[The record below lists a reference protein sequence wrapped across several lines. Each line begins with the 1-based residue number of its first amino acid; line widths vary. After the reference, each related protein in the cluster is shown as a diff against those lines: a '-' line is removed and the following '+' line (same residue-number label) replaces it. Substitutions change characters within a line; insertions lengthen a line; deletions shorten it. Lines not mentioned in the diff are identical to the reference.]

1 MGSRFLV
8 TAIFFIIV
16 LSCNTA
22 HDKSASQQVPG
33 KSEMTDL
40 NRFLV
45 RKDRERIESYIERKN
60 LKMKET
66 PSGLW
71 YLIVSEGTGEY
82 LTDKDTV
89 EMEYE
94 CSLLDGT
101 LCYSSRELGPKEI
114 ILGKTSIESGLDQGL
129 RMIRPGS
136 AAVFILPPFMAY
148 GLPGDGKKIPSRAV
162 IVYNVRIRGKQQ

>member
-1 MGSRFLV
+1 M
-8 TAIFFIIV
+8 IIIS
-16 LSCNTA
+16 SCN
-22 HDKSASQQVPG
+22 SANNKYSSQHAPG
-33 KSEMTDL
+33 KSEMADL
-40 NRFLV
+40 NKYLI
-45 RKDRERIESYIERKN
+45 RKDKERIESYIERKN

-66 PSGLW
+66 SSGLW
-71 YLIVSEGTGEY
+71 YLIVSEGAGKY
-82 LTDKDTV
+82 FTDKDKV

-129 RMIRPGS
+129 RMLKPGS
-136 AAVFILPPFMAY
+136 EALFILPPFIAY

-162 IVYNVRIRGKQQ
+162 IIYSVRIRGKQ